1 MPTST
6 NSNHHRVLILGGG
19 SGGISVAAR
28 LRRADP
34 RLDIAVVEPSTKH
47 WYQPLWTLVGGGA
60 ASFAETERDEAGL
73 IPKGVRWVQDSVAG
87 FEPEKNTVVLQGGT
101 RLTYDQL
108 VIALGI
114 QLDWHKTPGLVGAVG
129 KGGVCSNYAREHVPY
144 TWEAIRSFKGGQAL
158 FTHPS
163 SPIKCG
169 GAPQKIMYLAD
180 DAFRRQGLKTGD
192 YEVHFHIALPFSF
205 AVKRYA
211 DTLDRVIA
219 RRGIQPHF
227 RHELIE
233 LRPGSKTAVF
243 QHLDTKAISESRYD
257 LIHVTP
263 QMSGPDVLKSSGLAD
278 ASGWVQVDKH
288 NLQHVRQPNVWSLG
302 DCSSLPTSKTGAAI
316 RKQAPTLAA
325 NLLAV
330 LAGQAPSAK
339 YDGYT
344 SCPLVTGYGKLVLA
358 EFDYD
363 KNPQETFPFDQ
374 SKERWSMYQLKRHLL
389 PHLYWSGMLK
399 GRA

>member
-1 MPTST
+1 MPTPSQQQFQ
-6 NSNHHRVLILGGG
+6 VLILGGG
-19 SGGISVAAR
+19 SAGLSVAAR
-28 LRRADP
+28 LAKAGRG
-34 RLDIAVVEPSTKH
+34 LSIAVVEPSDKH

-60 ASFAETERDEAGL
+60 ASFAETEREQRSL
-73 IPKGVRWVQDSVAG
+73 IPRGVTWIQGSVAG
-87 FEPEKNTVVLQGGT
+87 FEPEHDRVVLADGRKLG
-101 RLTYDQL
+101 YGQL

-114 QLDWHKTPGLVGAVG
+114 QLDWHKTPGLAGAVG
-129 KGGVCSNYAREHVPY
+129 RDGVCSNYDRETVPY
-144 TWEAIRSFKGGQAL
+144 TWEAIRGFRGGRAL

-180 DAFRRQGLKTGD
+180 DAFRRNGLKPGA

-211 DTLDRVIA
+211 DTLDRVIE
-219 RRGIQPHF
+219 RRGITPHY

-233 LRPGSKTAVF
+233 LRPATKTAVF
-243 QHLDTKAISESRYD
+243 QHLDTKEFSESRYD

-263 QMSGPDVLKSSGLAD
+263 QMSGPDVLKRSGLAD
-278 ASGWVQVDKH
+278 ANGWVQVDKH
-288 NLQHVRQPNVWSLG
+288 SLRHVQKPNVWSLG
-302 DCSSLPTSKTGAAI
+302 DCSNLPTSKTGAAI
-316 RKQAPTLAA
+316 RKQAPTLAQ
-325 NLLAV
+325 NLLDV
-330 LAGQAPSAK
+330 LAGREPSAR

-344 SCPLVTGYGKLVLA
+344 SCPLVTGYGRLVLA

-389 PHLYWSGMLK
+389 PQLYWHGMLR